1 MILSNYIDSELY
13 LLSYDLCNG
22 SISKLKQLTIDMIN
36 MSYYGD
42 ITIRTHYDD
51 NFEKNL
57 QILRDEQLIFN
68 YYYDGKNCVTSDDF
82 KYETFYQTS
91 SNQI

>member
-1 MILSNYIDSELY
+1 MILSNYIDSELN

-36 MSYYGD
+36 MNYYGD

-51 NFEKNL
+51 NF
-57 QILRDEQLIFN
+57 
-68 YYYDGKNCVTSDDF
+68 
-82 KYETFYQTS
+82 
-91 SNQI
+91 